1 MKPITAADPDEV
13 EFVDDDVL
21 REHTKMIMN
30 IIHKEERVKA
40 KVKKAKRKRSQASR
54 KRNR

>member
-30 IIHKEERVKA
+30 IIHKEECVKA